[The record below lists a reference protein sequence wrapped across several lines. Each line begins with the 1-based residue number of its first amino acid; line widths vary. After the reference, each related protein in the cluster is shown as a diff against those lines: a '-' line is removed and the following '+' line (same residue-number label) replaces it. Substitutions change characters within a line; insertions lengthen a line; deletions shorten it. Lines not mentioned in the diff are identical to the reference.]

1 VILIEKWA
9 GLVTNASPYAIPPGA
24 SVEQVN
30 LQVIVPGRVTVRSGL
45 QAVTF
50 ASSDSTTA
58 SIRTAFRYQSGNT
71 EQLIY
76 QDSAGKIYSSV
87 KTGSA

>member
-1 VILIEKWA
+1 VIVIEKWG

-24 SVEQVN
+24 AVEQVN
-30 LQVIVPGRVTVRSGL
+30 LQCIVPGKVTVRQGL

-58 SIRTAFRYQSGNT
+58 SIRVAFRYQNGT
-71 EQLIY
+71 AEHLVY
-76 QDSAGKIYSSV
+76 QDSTGKIFSSV